1 MMTKITTLAGITTT
15 VSMTSLMMGAGELLP
30 YVIGGVALYLW
41 LEAHKEA
48 KRSLKSFVL
57 IVTGAVVVGL
67 GSKGIVSFGGNILE
81 HWVVNQFN
89 YINDIDTKVKTLIE
103 SFTYILSFALASMS
117 RTMYNRFFASRDEIL
132 NIALNKTKKEI

>member
-48 KRSLKSFVL
+48 ERSLTSFVL

-67 GSKGIVSFGGNILE
+67 GSKGVVSFGGNILE

-89 YINDIDTKVKTLIE
+89 YIDDIETKVKALIE

-117 RTMYNRFFASRDEIL
+117 RTMYNRFFANRDKIL